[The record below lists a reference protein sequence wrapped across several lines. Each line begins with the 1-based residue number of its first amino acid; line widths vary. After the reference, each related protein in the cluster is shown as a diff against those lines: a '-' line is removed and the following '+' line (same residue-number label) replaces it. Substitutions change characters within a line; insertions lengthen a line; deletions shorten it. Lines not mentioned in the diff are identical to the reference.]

1 VKRIPSGCY
10 GDEDPIFRC
19 LVNIPLCLIKFML
32 AAVGILALVSNGL
45 SIKPEQSPPLYLRRA
60 RSAPY
65 ALPGNPA
72 RPRAPAERG
81 YVYLLIVAATVWVNW
96 VWSSHN
102 SSALCQH
109 PNSHNNKHAIYRLH
123 LRPAC
128 IRTSPGHSGI
138 YPQVTPDADRQWPL
152 SPGTLGQHVDSG
164 PSAGAFGRH
173 VDRGPSQLG
182 PLAGT

>member
-1 VKRIPSGCY
+1 VVAMEMRT
-10 GDEDPIFRC
+10 
-19 LVNIPLCLIKFML
+19 LCLIKFML
-32 AAVGILALVSNGL
+32 AAVEILGLVSNGL
-45 SIKPEQSPPLYLRRA
+45 SIKPEQSPLPLYLRRA

-65 ALPGNPA
+65 GLPGNPA
-72 RPRAPAERG
+72 RPRAPAEGG

-128 IRTSPGHSGI
+128 VRTSPGHSGI
-138 YPQVTPDADRQWPL
+138 YPQVIPDADRQWSL
-152 SPGTLGQHVDSG
+152 SPGTLGQADRQW
-164 PSAGAFGRH
+164 PLSAGAFGRH
-173 VDRGPSQLG
+173 VDSGPSQLG
-182 PLAGT
+182 PLAST